1 MLRAFL
7 KRLDSYRNN
16 HVLHPKW
23 LQLLSEH
30 EPNKQDEII
39 SLVQSDLK
47 LTMDGVNL
55 P

>member
-7 KRLDSYRNN
+7 KRLDSAASQMTAATERTRA
-16 HVLHPKW
+16 K
-23 LQLLSEH
+23 Q
-30 EPNKQDEII
+30 KQDEII

>member
-1 MLRAFL
+1 MCVSEKTRQLQKQSRAASQMTAATERTRA
-7 KRLDSYRNN
+7 K
-16 HVLHPKW
+16 
-23 LQLLSEH
+23 Q
-30 EPNKQDEII
+30 KQDEII